1 MAEGLVFDVAL
12 ILVLGLG
19 AQWAAWRWQIPAIVL
34 LSVAGIVAGPAT
46 GVLDP
51 RTDFG
56 PLLQPAIAV
65 AVAVILFEGGMGL
78 DVKSLR
84 GVATAVRRLVIVG
97 APVAWALGAVAAHYL
112 GGLSWPVAIVFG
124 GILVVTGPTVIAPM
138 LRQARLSQRPAAVL
152 RWEGIVN
159 DPLGALFAVLAY
171 EVVLHLQADA
181 PLAGIAGSLALGVGI
196 ALALGVALGW
206 ACAQAFQRG
215 WVPEFL
221 KAPVLLGVILASF
234 ALANMVYEEAG
245 LLAVTALGM
254 TVGNSRIA
262 ALDELRR
269 FKEYVTTVLV
279 SSVFVVLTA
288 TLTWADVTALTWQH
302 AAFIAAILVVVRPLS
317 VLASTLGTET
327 TWRERALV
335 GWIAPRGI
343 VAVAVSGLFA
353 GKLVAAGYA
362 DAALLVP
369 LAFAIVFATV
379 VAHGFTIRALA
390 RALGLVSTARPG
402 ILVVGASR
410 WTTGF
415 AKALQDL
422 EVPVIVADN
431 DWYRLGL
438 ARRDGVP
445 AYFGE
450 VLSEVTEHH
459 LEFNAFGHV
468 VAATPNDAY
477 NTLVCTD
484 LAPEIG
490 RANVYQTG
498 SPAGEDNPRRPSF
511 TIGGRTLLR
520 SGADLDDLDRRLAAG
535 WSFQKT
541 RLTEEYDFD
550 RYLEARSPDAEIIL
564 VMRESGRIVFAT
576 ARDRPKASPGDTILT
591 FVPPEERRE
600 REQRRKQDSAARAEA
615 AARSAEA

>member
-1 MAEGLVFDVAL
+1 MAEGLVLDIAL

-19 AQWAAWRWQIPAIVL
+19 AQWAAWRWQVPAIVL
-34 LSVAGIVAGPAT
+34 LSVAGILAGPVAGA
-46 GVLDP
+46 LDP
-51 RTDFG
+51 REDFG
-56 PLLQPAIAV
+56 ALLQPAIAV

-78 DVKSLR
+78 DFASLR
-84 GVATAVRRLVIVG
+84 GVATAVRRLVVVG
-97 APVAWALGAVAAHYL
+97 APVAWALGATAAHYL
-112 GGLSWPVAIVFG
+112 GGLSWPVAVVFG

-171 EVVLHLQADA
+171 EVVIHLNADA
-181 PLAGIAGSLALGVGI
+181 PMAGIAGNLLLGISI

-206 ACAQAFQRG
+206 SCAHAFQRG

-221 KAPVLLGVILASF
+221 KAPVLLAVILASF
-234 ALANMVYEEAG
+234 AAANMVYDEAG

-288 TLTWADVTALTWQH
+288 TLTWDDLTALTWRH
-302 AAFIAAILVVVRPLS
+302 AAFVLAILVVARPLS
-317 VLASTLGTET
+317 VLVSTLGTET
-327 TWRERALV
+327 TWRERLLV

-353 GKLVAAGYA
+353 GKLVAAGYP

-379 VAHGFTIRALA
+379 VAHGFSIRAIA

-410 WTTGF
+410 WTTAF
-415 AKALQDL
+415 AKALKD
-422 EVPVIVADN
+422 VDIPVIIADG
-431 DWYRLGL
+431 DWHRLGI
-438 ARRDGVP
+438 ARREGVP
-445 AYFGE
+445 TYFGE

-459 LEFNAFGHV
+459 LEFNAFGHL
-468 VAATPNDAY
+468 VAATRNDAY

-498 SPAGEDNPRRPSF
+498 RHTGEDHPRRPSF

-520 SGADLDDLDRRLAAG
+520 SGADIADLETRLAAG
-535 WSFQKT
+535 WSLQKT
-541 RLTEEYDFD
+541 RLTDEYGFD
-550 RYLEARSPDAEIIL
+550 QYLEQRSSDAEIIL
-564 VMRESGRIVFAT
+564 VLREDGRIVFAT
-576 ARDRPKASPGDTILT
+576 ARDRPKAGAGDTILT
-591 FVPPEERRE
+591 FVPPEERKGRE
-600 REQRRKQDSAARAEA
+600 ERKRQESAARAEA
-615 AARSAEA
+615 AARAADR